1 MRFLIEYK
9 DFKSKETNNR
19 TLHLL
24 DTFLNEHLIGKFH
37 GHTFECI
44 LIRFIQNA
52 PRTKKL
58 KLNSLYKT
66 IAEVEV
72 NGGFKNPGKLDLEDF
87 QHGLMKVEEAIKKV
101 RYIERKEPMD
111 FHEEELLADYRNA
124 FSFVPKT
131 KEELKDYAKIEQEI
145 WVKNQAKR
153 ADCLMYSCSIHPRPL
168 TRKIVG
174 IRIYD
179 KFEKGTLSPYD
190 YIYSELF
197 SNLLRKAN
205 VLLPNY
211 DEIYIHIG
219 ETMDMAKQEIAL
231 ETWHKYT
238 YSTLDI
244 AAYLAGDEQVRA
256 EMLFYSVCDGLRL
269 ISEFDHLENE
279 KIEKVIHTIKQ
290 KGLDMELTY
299 DSKTNKD
306 YLAEIVYKVPKSHLE
321 KAKYNLKVTD
331 LTTGKT
337 SVNHI
342 DFINTF
348 YAPYSFGKIIIKK
361 NQIVLKGRESFRAEI
376 SREADKLP
384 DEYVFNIGEL
394 FQIT

>member
-9 DFKSKETNNR
+9 DFKSKETDNR

-24 DTFLNEHLIGKFH
+24 DTFLNEHLIGRFH
-37 GHTFECI
+37 GQTFECI

-58 KLNSLYKT
+58 KLKSLYQT

-72 NGGFKNPGKLDLEDF
+72 HGSFKNPGKLDLEDF
-87 QHGLMKVEEAIKKV
+87 QYGFMKVEEAIKKV
-101 RYIERKEPMD
+101 RFIERKERMD
-111 FHEEELLADYRNA
+111 FHEEELLADYGNA
-124 FSFVPKT
+124 SAFVPKT
-131 KEELKDYAKIEQEI
+131 KEDFKDYAKAEQEI
-145 WVKNQAKR
+145 RVKNQAKR

-168 TRKIVG
+168 TRKIAG

-179 KFEKGTLSPYD
+179 CYEKGTLSPYD

-197 SNLLRKAN
+197 GNLLRKAN
-205 VLLPNY
+205 VLLPDY

-238 YSTLDI
+238 YSTLDVT
-244 AAYLAGDEQVRA
+244 AYLAGDERIRS
-256 EMLFYSVCDGLRL
+256 EMLFDSVCDGLRL
-269 ISEFDHLENE
+269 IAEFDHLEKE
-279 KIEKVIHTIKQ
+279 KIEKVIQMIKQ
-290 KGLDMELTY
+290 KGQDMELTY
-299 DSKTNKD
+299 DSKQNKS

-321 KAKYNLKVTD
+321 KAEYRLKVTD
-331 LTTGKT
+331 LTTGT
-337 SVNHI
+337 SAVSHI

-348 YAPYSFGKIIIKK
+348 YAPYSFGNIIIKK
-361 NQIVLKGRESFRAEI
+361 DQIVIKGRESFRAEI
-376 SREADKLP
+376 SRQADKLP

-394 FQIT
+394 FPLS